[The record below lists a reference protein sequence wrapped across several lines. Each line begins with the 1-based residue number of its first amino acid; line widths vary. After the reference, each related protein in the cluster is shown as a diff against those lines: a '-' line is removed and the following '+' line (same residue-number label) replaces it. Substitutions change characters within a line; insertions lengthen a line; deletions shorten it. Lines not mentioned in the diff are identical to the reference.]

1 MAKSDEKR
9 IDKSLWEEIS
19 GLDKYRNQRSD
30 GRIFFTHNN
39 KQYEGSLYI
48 IEGLDWKV
56 WTCEDVD
63 IIHQNSDKNLLH
75 SIIAAVVAPGAF
87 GPGAFGPGAFGPGAF
102 GPEGKVSGFPP
113 GLQAPWQVRGFT
125 ASAGRAVHKTGATR
139 KGQFVYMGR
148 AYRPFSAM
156 RQARSHTRQ
165 EYPHSLSYQATSLT
179 ILPSCTAV

>member
-1 MAKSDEKR
+1 MPGSAWVWTAGFSNGALDFKNVFLTCADGYTMAKSDEKR

-19 GLDKYRNQRSD
+19 GLDKYRNQCSD

-75 SIIAAVVAPGAF
+75 SIIAAVVALVLSVLMLSALRVNFLVSRLVFKPL
-87 GPGAFGPGAFGPGAF
+87 
-102 GPEGKVSGFPP
+102 GKCVVLPP
-113 GLQAPWQVRGFT
+113 LRVAPCI
-125 ASAGRAVHKTGATR
+125 
-139 KGQFVYMGR
+139 
-148 AYRPFSAM
+148 
-156 RQARSHTRQ
+156 RQARPARG
-165 EYPHSLSYQATSLT
+165 SLCIWAGPTGLFR
-179 ILPSCTAV
+179 P